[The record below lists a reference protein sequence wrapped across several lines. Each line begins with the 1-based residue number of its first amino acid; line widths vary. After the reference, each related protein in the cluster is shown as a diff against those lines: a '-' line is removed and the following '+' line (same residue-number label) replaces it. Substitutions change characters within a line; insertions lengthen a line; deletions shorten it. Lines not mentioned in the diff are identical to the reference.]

1 MICPECNSKFK
12 LRNRIK
18 SMVRKY
24 GKIECS
30 KCKSIFREE
39 RNLGIVNTSISMGL
53 IVLLCNSINLLI
65 GGLLKNKFV
74 AISIAIF
81 AALIVVP
88 PVMFLAQS
96 WTNYKKIEE

>member
-1 MICPECNSKFK
+1 
-12 LRNRIK
+12 
-18 SMVRKY
+18 
-24 GKIECS
+24 
-30 KCKSIFREE
+30 
-39 RNLGIVNTSISMGL
+39 MGL